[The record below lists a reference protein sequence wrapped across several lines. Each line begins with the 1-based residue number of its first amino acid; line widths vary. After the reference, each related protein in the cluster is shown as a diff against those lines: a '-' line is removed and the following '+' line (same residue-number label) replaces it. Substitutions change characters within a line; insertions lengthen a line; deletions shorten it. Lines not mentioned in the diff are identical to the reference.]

1 MKLLAISGA
10 LLILLSIATAWLTIV
25 KKYLSLQFME
35 RAIRDD
41 EKLVKAH
48 IDFVIMGLILLVF
61 FLTGADLPFPV
72 ILLSCAGAL
81 ANPSLFLFL
90 AFKPDVNRKP
100 GSLFS
105 VISTMTFLTTTG
117 GIGGASFCIILAMIR

>member
-10 LLILLSIATAWLTIV
+10 LMILLSIATAWLTV
-25 KKYLSLQFME
+25 AKKYLSLQFME

-61 FLTGADLPFPV
+61 FVTGTDLPFPV
-72 ILLSCAGAL
+72 ILFSCAGAL

-90 AFKPDVNRKP
+90 AFKPDVNKKP

-105 VISTMTFLTTTG
+105 VISTMTFLITTG
-117 GIGGASFCIILAMIR
+117 GIGGASFCVLLEMIR

>member
-10 LLILLSIATAWLTIV
+10 LLILLSIATAWLTIA

-90 AFKPDVNRKP
+90 AFKPDINRKP

>member
-10 LLILLSIATAWLTIV
+10 LMILLSIATAWLTIA

-61 FLTGADLPFPV
+61 FVTGADLPFPV

-90 AFKPDVNRKP
+90 AFQPDVNKKP

-105 VISTMTFLTTTG
+105 VVSTMTFLITTG
-117 GIGGASFCIILAMIR
+117 GIGGASFCVLLEMIR